1 MPVAFHGHTHLLF
14 YIVDAAP
21 TDACTGGP
29 DAAGDCGGPNE
40 LCNAAT
46 SGVCECDAANGF
58 EESGDPAACTLKGN
72 VVFLLMY
79 LLCPPIS
86 IIEFSLMQFQYSL
99 TNWLP
104 EVMLNCP
111 RKSGR
116 HIFS

>member
-29 DAAGDCGGPNE
+29 GAAGTCGAGE

-46 SGVCECDAANGF
+46 GGVCECDAANGY

-72 VVFLLMY
+72 VVYLLMH
-79 LLCPPIS
+79 LLCPSIS
-86 IIEFSLMQFQYSL
+86 ASKYNLVHFQYFL
-99 TNWLP
+99 RNWLP
-104 EVMLNCP
+104 EVMLDCTWP
-111 RKSGR
+111 SRR